1 MTTLEARVADAAG
14 RVGRA
19 LLEEH
24 GGGTPTDRAGLW
36 DPALWTVGS
45 PRLAAVLAAH
55 GDRALTEA
63 VDRADPGERDRA
75 ALAASLAGPVEV
87 LLALGSDDRVIP
99 TAGRNSYL
107 MPLADRGPV
116 LRASSCTAT
125 PPDGPALA
133 VAGEWRDRVLGQV
146 LGGSVPGPHSW
157 HAEVAGP
164 LVERLGLEPGWAGR
178 VVLSPSGT
186 DVESLLTAVV
196 HGAHRRPVLVVTVGA
211 REAGSGTVL
220 AAGMRAFRG
229 TAPYAVGLDS
239 GDPLPGVDPD
249 QVGVVDVDL
258 RDAAGR
264 VRRASDVEAEVEA
277 HVEDAVLDGKAVLV
291 HVMAGSKTGLGCPDV
306 GWVRAWRAR
315 SPHLRFVVDAAQ
327 LRLPRRDLVAYLRA
341 GAAVLLTGSKA
352 LGAPPFCGAVL
363 LDDALAAD
371 AQVAADSGAGLP
383 EGLNRSVSRAD
394 LPPALEGLG
403 TGLEPVNVGLLARWR
418 VALAEWEAFAAVPRE
433 LRRRVTL
440 ALLTGWRDGLS
451 ALPGVEAL
459 SPHPGAVPTIL
470 SVRVAGAD
478 GEWLGKGGLAE
489 VYQRV
494 VEAPGVYIGQPVE
507 TVLGRQGVLRLAVGA
522 PTVTRLVAGAED
534 DDSLDRAVVE
544 VVGVAVDRFAGAVP
558 TRVR

>member
-1 MTTLEARVADAAG
+1 MTTLGARVAAAAAG
-14 RVGRA
+14 VAEA
-19 LLEEH
+19 LAEER
-24 GGGTPTDRAGLW
+24 GGGAPTDRAALW

-45 PRLAAVLAAH
+45 PRLAAVVAAH
-55 GDRALTEA
+55 GDPTLAEA
-63 VDRADPGERDRA
+63 VDRAGPAERERVT
-75 ALAASLAGPVEV
+75 LAATVAGPVEV

-99 TAGRNSYL
+99 TAGHNSYL
-107 MPLADRGPV
+107 MPLADRAPV

-125 PPDGPALA
+125 PPDGVALA
-133 VAGEWRDRVLGQV
+133 VAEEWRDRVLEQV
-146 LGGSVPGPHSW
+146 LGGSVPAPRSW

-164 LVERLGLEPGWAGR
+164 LVGHLGLEPGWADR

-186 DVESLLTAVV
+186 DVESFLTAVV

-211 REAGSGTVL
+211 REAGSGTLL
-220 AAGMRAFRG
+220 AAGLRTFRG
-229 TAPYAVGLDS
+229 TAPYAVGLES
-239 GDPLPGVDPD
+239 GDLLPGVDPE

-277 HVEDAVLDGKAVLV
+277 HVEDGVLRGAAVLV

-341 GAAVLLTGSKA
+341 GASVLLTGSKS

-363 LDDALAAD
+363 LDDALSAD
-371 AQVAADSGAGLP
+371 ARLVADSGAGLP
-383 EGLNRSVSRAD
+383 EGLARSVSRAD
-394 LPPALEGLG
+394 LPPGLEGLG
-403 TGLEPVNVGLLARWR
+403 AGLEPVNLGLLARWR
-418 VALAEWEAFAAVPRE
+418 VALAEWEALAAVPHE
-433 LRRRVTL
+433 LRDRVTHG
-440 ALLTGWRDGLS
+440 LLTGWRDGLS

-459 SPHPGAVPTIL
+459 PSHPGAVPTIL
-470 SVRVAGAD
+470 SVRVAGAE

-507 TVLGRQGVLRLAVGA
+507 TVLGRPGVLRLAVGA
-522 PTVTRLVAGAED
+522 PTVTRLVAGAAD
-534 DDSLDRAVVE
+534 DATVARAVDE
-544 VVGVAVDRFAGAVP
+544 VVEVAVDRFAGAVP